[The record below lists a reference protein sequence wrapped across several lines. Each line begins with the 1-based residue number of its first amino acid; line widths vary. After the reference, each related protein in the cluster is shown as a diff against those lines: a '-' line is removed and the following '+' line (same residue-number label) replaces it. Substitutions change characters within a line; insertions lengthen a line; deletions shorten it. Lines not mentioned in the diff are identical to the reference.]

1 MLPRMRC
8 LGCTPDAWLAPFR
21 ASRALT
27 GAPHALASALR
38 QLRRQAAGMVAACC
52 ALAMLAALPA
62 ALGQATPVTI
72 AVSRAANTVGSI
84 TSPQYIGVNHGARRA
99 NRRHMRI
106 QGLNA

>member
-1 MLPRMRC
+1 MRR

-21 ASRALT
+21 ASRALA

-52 ALAMLAALPA
+52 ALAVLAALPA
-62 ALGQATPVTI
+62 ALGQATPVAI
-72 AVSRAANTVGSI
+72 AVSTATNPAGSA

-99 NRRHMRI
+99 TCRRHMRI
-106 QGLNA
+106 QGLNARR